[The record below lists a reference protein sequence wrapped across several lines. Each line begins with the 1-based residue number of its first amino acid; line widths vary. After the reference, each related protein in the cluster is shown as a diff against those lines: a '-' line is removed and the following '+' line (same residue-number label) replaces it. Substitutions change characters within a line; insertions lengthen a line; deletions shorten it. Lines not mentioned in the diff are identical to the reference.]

1 MRRHPPVREGTLVP
15 APITDGF
22 ELKRIGSSALS
33 ASNPEGRAR
42 SAAACRCPQVV
53 RRPAGDV
60 QKETVA
66 FGCASQMPAITERTE
81 VSMRKLL
88 LAGFVCSIAVLP
100 GAAYAR
106 DGLQMAALPDPPQ
119 VEVID

>member
-1 MRRHPPVREGTLVP
+1 M
-15 APITDGF
+15 TDGF

-53 RRPAGDV
+53 RRPAVDV

-66 FGCASQMPAITERTE
+66 FGCASQMPRDNGKDGGVDEKNYCSLDLYAASQCYRPQR
-81 VSMRKLL
+81 M
-88 LAGFVCSIAVLP
+88 LAMGCKW
-100 GAAYAR
+100 
-106 DGLQMAALPDPPQ
+106 
-119 VEVID
+119 